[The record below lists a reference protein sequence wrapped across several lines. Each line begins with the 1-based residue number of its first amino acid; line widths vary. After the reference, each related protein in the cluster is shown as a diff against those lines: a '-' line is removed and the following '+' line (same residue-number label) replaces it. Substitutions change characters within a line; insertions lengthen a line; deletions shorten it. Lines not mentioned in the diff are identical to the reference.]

1 MALSD
6 QQRQVIARQW
16 LDAAYSGDLQALEQV
31 MSGAVIDHSGLI
43 DAYGGGA
50 RGCTGLIGELR
61 NSLPN
66 YTGAVQSVEVDGD
79 RVTIRHRGT
88 ADAPNRAGALAPA
101 SGWGD
106 TPQRVDFQMTSVVR
120 IDDTGRIVEHWA
132 PEGPFGQIGAPPT
145 PEPGEPQ
152 TGTPEQNKV
161 YMQKFVRNVIDAE
174 SPENARYYFV
184 ENFRNHDP
192 APGENPGLAGATAF
206 LRSIYAAFSGFQTTL
221 DQQVA
226 EDDLVAGQWSQTFV
240 NTGPYLNFPA
250 SGNRIDIGGITITR
264 VRDSRILEQ
273 WEARDAVSLV
283 SQMGVPSPL
292 GPLEDDEPA
301 TDRDE
306 ANKALARRFFYDV
319 WSNGKLE
326 LIDELFAPEFTNG
339 LPLPGQ
345 RPGVAGVRQLVRRL
359 RSAFPDGSVS
369 VDLQLATE
377 DRVVSRYTFRGTHR
391 GTFRGV
397 PATGKTVEVTGIGIH
412 AVGPGGRI
420 TAHWGYFDDMTLIM
434 QLGLL
439 TLPSE
444 PPPGG
449 APPPGGNPPPGTG
462 YPQGQQ
468 AQQRP
473 DVTQRITV
481 QQPPGQQPPGQQP
494 PGQYQPP
501 QQQPPGQQPPG
512 GQQSSW

>member
-1 MALSD
+1 
-6 QQRQVIARQW
+6 
-16 LDAAYSGDLQALEQV
+16 
-31 MSGAVIDHSGLI
+31 
-43 DAYGGGA
+43 
-50 RGCTGLIGELR
+50 
-61 NSLPN
+61 
-66 YTGAVQSVEVDGD
+66 
-79 RVTIRHRGT
+79 
-88 ADAPNRAGALAPA
+88 
-101 SGWGD
+101 
-106 TPQRVDFQMTSVVR
+106 
-120 IDDTGRIVEHWA
+120 
-132 PEGPFGQIGAPPT
+132 
-145 PEPGEPQ
+145 
-152 TGTPEQNKV
+152 
-161 YMQKFVRNVIDAE
+161 MQKFVRNVIDAE

-192 APGENPGLAGATAF
+192 A
-206 LRSIYAAFSGFQTTL
+206 
-221 DQQVA
+221 
-226 EDDLVAGQWSQTFV
+226 
-240 NTGPYLNFPA
+240 
-250 SGNRIDIGGITITR
+250 
-264 VRDSRILEQ
+264 
-273 WEARDAVSLV
+273 
-283 SQMGVPSPL
+283 
-292 GPLEDDEPA
+292 PLEDDEPA

-377 DRVVSRYTFRGTHR
+377 NRVVSRYTFRGTHQ

-420 TAHWGYFDDMTLIM
+420 TGHWGYFDDMTLIT

-449 APPPGGNPPPGTG
+449 APPPPGGNPPGGNPPPGTG

-494 PGQYQPP
+494 SGQQQGQYQPP
-501 QQQPPGQQPPG
+501 QQQLPGQQPPGQQPPG